1 MAAFTAL
8 LFCFLDVLGN
18 NLRWKTGDF
27 LESSLLSIFFIST
40 EDALKRICSFT
51 DFFVF
56 SVQF

>member
-27 LESSLLSIFFIST
+27 LESSLLSIFLFQLRT
-40 EDALKRICSFT
+40 L
-51 DFFVF
+51 
-56 SVQF
+56 